1 MSKDY
6 NRKIFAKIKEIL
18 DEDEV
23 LYGADTEEGNFLFP
37 FFDHDISGIS
47 AVSVLIKCAKES
59 FSVQVMLPLKGDCK
73 DPAQMARLYEAS
85 ARINFGVK
93 IAHMQIG
100 PKGDLRFCSFVDAE
114 GMENSVPTT
123 DQVKNAVFICMNTA
137 LRYGPVITAA
147 LYDAT
152 ADLQQIVD
160 ACENKTTISHRE
172 ILHALIDA
180 KTSGHELPDSI
191 REAIELLFENTEDPA
206 TDADNDDIDFSIDDV
221 DFDELDDA
229 SNN

>member
-6 NRKIFAKIKEIL
+6 NRKIFAKIKHIL
-18 DEDEV
+18 DDGV

-37 FFDHDISGIS
+37 FFDHDISSGIS

-123 DQVKNAVFICMNTA
+123 DQVKNAVFICINTA

-191 REAIELLFENTEDPA
+191 REAIELLSEDPA
-206 TDADNDDIDFSIDDV
+206 TDADDDDIDFSIDDV
-221 DFDELDDA
+221 DFNELDDA
-229 SNN
+229 SNH

>member
-6 NRKIFAKIKEIL
+6 NPKIFAKIKQIF
-18 DEDEV
+18 DENEV

-37 FFDHDISGIS
+37 VFNEIPGIS
-47 AVSVLIKCAKES
+47 TVSVLIKCAKES

-73 DPAQMARLYEAS
+73 DPTQMARLYEAS

-100 PKGDLRFCSFVDAE
+100 PKGDMRFCSFVDAD

-160 ACENKTTISHRE
+160 ACEHKATISHRE

-180 KTSGHELPDSI
+180 RTSGHELPDSI
-191 REAIELLFENTEDPA
+191 RKAIELLENTGEPG
-206 TDADNDDIDFSIDDV
+206 ADDDDIDFSIDD
-221 DFDELDDA
+221 A
-229 SNN
+229 SNH

>member
-1 MSKDY
+1 MSKNY
-6 NRKIFAKIKEIL
+6 NREIFTKIKEIL

-23 LYGADTEEGNFLFP
+23 LYGADTEDGNFLFP
-37 FFDHDISGIS
+37 FFNHEIAGIS

-100 PKGDLRFCSFVDAE
+100 PEGDMRFCSFVDAD

-147 LYDAT
+147 LYDAA

-160 ACENKTTISHRE
+160 ACEHKATISHRE

-180 KTSGHELPDSI
+180 RTSGHELPDSI
-191 REAIELLFENTEDPA
+191 RKAIELLTGDP
-206 TDADNDDIDFSIDDV
+206 DADDDDIDFSIDDV

-229 SNN
+229 SNH

>member
-6 NRKIFAKIKEIL
+6 NREIFAKIKKIF
-18 DEDEV
+18 DDDEV

-37 FFDHDISGIS
+37 FFDHDIDISGIS

-123 DQVKNAVFICMNTA
+123 DQVKNAVFICINTA

-180 KTSGHELPDSI
+180 RTSGHELPDSI
-191 REAIELLFENTEDPA
+191 REAIELLFEN
-206 TDADNDDIDFSIDDV
+206 NDDIDFSIDDV

>member
-6 NRKIFAKIKEIL
+6 NHEIFDKIKQIF
-18 DEDEV
+18 DENEV
-23 LYGADTEEGNFLFP
+23 LYGADTEEGDFLFP
-37 FFDHDISGIS
+37 FFDHEIAGIS

-114 GMENSVPTT
+114 GMENNVPTT

-147 LYDAT
+147 LYDDA

-191 REAIELLFENTEDPA
+191 RKAIELLENSGDP
-206 TDADNDDIDFSIDDV
+206 DADDDDIDFSIDD
-221 DFDELDDA
+221 A
-229 SNN
+229 SNH

>member
-6 NRKIFAKIKEIL
+6 NPKIFAKIKQIF
-18 DEDEV
+18 DENEV

-37 FFDHDISGIS
+37 FFNEIPGIS
-47 AVSVLIKCAKES
+47 TVSVLIKCAKES

-100 PKGDLRFCSFVDAE
+100 PKGDMRFCSFVDAD
-114 GMENSVPTT
+114 GMENNVPTT

-191 REAIELLFENTEDPA
+191 REAIELLFETGEPG
-206 TDADNDDIDFSIDDV
+206 ADDDDIDFSIDD
-221 DFDELDDA
+221 A
-229 SNN
+229 SNH

>member
-6 NRKIFAKIKEIL
+6 NREIFAKIKKIF
-18 DEDEV
+18 DDDEV
-23 LYGADTEEGNFLFP
+23 LYGADTEEGNFFFP
-37 FFDHDISGIS
+37 FFDHAISGIS

-100 PKGDLRFCSFVDAE
+100 PEGDMRFCSFVDAE

-147 LYDAT
+147 LYDAA

-160 ACENKTTISHRE
+160 ACEHKATISHRE

-180 KTSGHELPDSI
+180 RTSGHELPDSI
-191 REAIELLFENTEDPA
+191 REAIEVLFENTGDPG
-206 TDADNDDIDFSIDDV
+206 ADDDDIDFSIDDV
-221 DFDELDDA
+221 DFDELDDP
-229 SNN
+229 SNH

>member
-6 NRKIFAKIKEIL
+6 NREIFDKIKEIF

-23 LYGADTEEGNFLFP
+23 LYGADTEDGNFLFP
-37 FFDHDISGIS
+37 FFNNANAISGIS

-100 PKGDLRFCSFVDAE
+100 PEGDMRFCSFVDAE

-180 KTSGHELPDSI
+180 RTSGHELPDSI
-191 REAIELLFENTEDPA
+191 REAMELLFENTGDPG
-206 TDADNDDIDFSIDDV
+206 ADDDDIDFSIDD
-221 DFDELDDA
+221 A
-229 SNN
+229 SNH

>member
-6 NRKIFAKIKEIL
+6 NHEIFDKIKQIF
-18 DEDEV
+18 DENEV
-23 LYGADTEEGNFLFP
+23 LYGADTEEGDFLFP
-37 FFDHDISGIS
+37 FLNHEIPGIS
-47 AVSVLIKCAKES
+47 TVSVLIKCAKES

-100 PKGDLRFCSFVDAE
+100 PKGDMRFCSFVDAD
-114 GMENSVPTT
+114 GMENNVPTT
-123 DQVKNAVFICMNTA
+123 DQVKNAVFICINTA

-191 REAIELLFENTEDPA
+191 REAIELLFETGEPG
-206 TDADNDDIDFSIDDV
+206 ADDDDIDFSIDD
-221 DFDELDDA
+221 A
-229 SNN
+229 SNH

>member
-6 NRKIFAKIKEIL
+6 NHEIFDKIKQIF
-18 DEDEV
+18 DENEV
-23 LYGADTEEGNFLFP
+23 LYGADTEEGSFLFP
-37 FFDHDISGIS
+37 FFDHTITGIS
-47 AVSVLIKCAKES
+47 TVSVLIKCAKES

-100 PKGDLRFCSFVDAE
+100 PEGDMRFCSFVDAD

-147 LYDAT
+147 LYDDA

-160 ACENKTTISHRE
+160 ACEHKATISHRE

-191 REAIELLFENTEDPA
+191 RKAIEMLFENTGDPG
-206 TDADNDDIDFSIDDV
+206 ADDDDIDFSIDDV
-221 DFDELDDA
+221 DFNELDDA
-229 SNN
+229 SNH

>member
-6 NRKIFAKIKEIL
+6 NRKIFAKIKQILL
-18 DEDEV
+18 DEDV

-37 FFDHDISGIS
+37 FFDHISGIS
-47 AVSVLIKCAKES
+47 TVSVLIKCAKES

-191 REAIELLFENTEDPA
+191 RKAIEMLFENTG
-206 TDADNDDIDFSIDDV
+206 DADDDDIDFSIDDV

-229 SNN
+229 SNH

>member
-6 NRKIFAKIKEIL
+6 NHKIFDKIKGIL
-18 DEDEV
+18 DDAV

-37 FFDHDISGIS
+37 FFDHAISGIS
-47 AVSVLIKCAKES
+47 VVSVLIKCAKES

-100 PKGDLRFCSFVDAE
+100 PEGDMRFCSFVDAD

-147 LYDAT
+147 LYDDA

-160 ACENKTTISHRE
+160 ACEHKATISHRE

-180 KTSGHELPDSI
+180 RTSGHELPDSI
-191 REAIELLFENTEDPA
+191 RKAIELLFVENTGDP
-206 TDADNDDIDFSIDDV
+206 DADDDDIDFSIDDV

-229 SNN
+229 SNH

>member
-1 MSKDY
+1 MSKEY
-6 NRKIFAKIKEIL
+6 NPEIFAKIKQIF
-18 DEDEV
+18 DENEV

-37 FFDHDISGIS
+37 FFNHDSGIS

-100 PKGDLRFCSFVDAE
+100 PKGDLRFCSFVDAD

-191 REAIELLFENTEDPA
+191 RKAIELLFENTG
-206 TDADNDDIDFSIDDV
+206 DADDDDIDFSIDDV

-229 SNN
+229 SNH

>member
-6 NRKIFAKIKEIL
+6 NHEIFDKIKQIF
-18 DEDEV
+18 DENEV

-37 FFDHDISGIS
+37 FFNHDIISGIS

-100 PKGDLRFCSFVDAE
+100 PEGDMRFCSFVDAD
-114 GMENSVPTT
+114 GMENNVPTT

-147 LYDAT
+147 LYDDA

-160 ACENKTTISHRE
+160 ACEHKATISHRE

-180 KTSGHELPDSI
+180 RTSGHELPDSI
-191 REAIELLFENTEDPA
+191 RKAIELLLNTGDP
-206 TDADNDDIDFSIDDV
+206 DADDDDIDFSIDD
-221 DFDELDDA
+221 A
-229 SNN
+229 SNH

>member
-6 NRKIFAKIKEIL
+6 NHEIFDKIKQIF
-18 DEDEV
+18 DENEV
-23 LYGADTEEGNFLFP
+23 LYGADTEDGDFFFP
-37 FFDHDISGIS
+37 FFNHEIPGIS
-47 AVSVLIKCAKES
+47 TVSVLIKCAKES

-100 PKGDLRFCSFVDAE
+100 PKGDMRFCSFVDAD
-114 GMENSVPTT
+114 GMENNVPTT
-123 DQVKNAVFICMNTA
+123 DQVKNAVFICINTA

-191 REAIELLFENTEDPA
+191 REAIELLFETGEPG
-206 TDADNDDIDFSIDDV
+206 ADDDDIDFSIDD
-221 DFDELDDA
+221 A
-229 SNN
+229 SNH